1 MLDVMWLN
9 DEIRAGTISAAILLA
24 VGFTLGMVEGAAAQ
38 LREEP
43 AAVVGN
49 PPTRIGFDRLSATRE
64 RPLFSPSR
72 RPPPVAETRS
82 LPPPP
87 APIAAK
93 APPNLTFFGTFESA
107 EEVGAAVQVG
117 PHERATV
124 IRFGSYIEGWR
135 VTEISRDRLVL
146 SFDDRTAVFS
156 LFSPKNSSVPP
167 PAVSQ
172 DAKQG
177 EQPPQPRRDGN
188 NQNVI
193 KHTNN
198 R

>member
-1 MLDVMWLN
+1 
-9 DEIRAGTISAAILLA
+9 
-24 VGFTLGMVEGAAAQ
+24 
-38 LREEP
+38 
-43 AAVVGN
+43 
-49 PPTRIGFDRLSATRE
+49 
-64 RPLFSPSR
+64 
-72 RPPPVAETRS
+72 
-82 LPPPP
+82 
-87 APIAAK
+87 
-93 APPNLTFFGTFESA
+93 
-107 EEVGAAVQVG
+107 VGAAVQVG

-156 LFSPKNSSVPP
+156 LFSPKNSSSPP
-167 PAVSQ
+167 LAVSQ

-177 EQPPQPRRDGN
+177 EPPPQPRQDGN